1 MEARLLVGWPTD
13 TTVGDVY
20 NNGCPG
26 QMIVEHVTSRWAP
39 LILTALGDGTM
50 RFYELRDKIGGIS
63 EKVLSQKLRTL
74 VRDGLVARTVEPS
87 TPPKVSYAL
96 TPLGTGLADQLQGLI
111 KWIVANG
118 SEILAAQHA
127 HDSKGD

>member
-1 MEARLLVGWPTD
+1 MEARLLVGWPAD

-87 TPPKVSYAL
+87 TPPR
-96 TPLGTGLADQLQGLI
+96 
-111 KWIVANG
+111 
-118 SEILAAQHA
+118 
-127 HDSKGD
+127 